1 MTAARPTSH
10 EASLALAS
18 LLAAVQG
25 HSSHLSPAAHSSP
38 AAPNSAAPTPATP
51 FDADTPAAS
60 SSIGAPTPGAHPA
73 LEYTSEA
80 STYELLRALGALGP
94 IPTIEEPALRD
105 SCSGVSAEH
114 PTGPVSTASPSFAPP
129 RGRTSTRTSSI
140 ASSSRPHR
148 EHYTPQPTRSGRVPQ
163 APTFETADPATL
175 LFNDYFDFPSSD
187 EEDPDFDPSS
197 AATGWADI
205 FVGGGG
211 GYGAVSDWS
220 GDEGEGEEGET
231 LPGLT
236 SEEFAAELALLT
248 GDIAVNG
255 GGATLEPSTLTAGRK
270 RSSRSRTTSA
280 TEGAR
285 TSPRRRT
292 TPTTSA
298 SSTATTRQPPRKRAR
313 RALSPVPEVSASDY
327 TPPLSPSHS
336 RSRSLSTSPPPPAPN
351 PATALPPALPAPKKR
366 PRAIYTPEEATA
378 RRQAQERERQ
388 AKRRQNIRDQIA
400 GLEERVKGLE
410 GECEEWRKRAQAA
423 EARVGE
429 LERLWRGGRQA
440 GEEERREPGDLED
453 GEGSSSDGGSYQD
466 ESIEESSSS
475 EGEDSEADDGFVD
488 DPGTT
493 PASAAQATPLGLN
506 LQNLGNESLS
516 QLLAIVHAAAK
527 AQGIALG
534 GEGDEGGGREK

>member
-1 MTAARPTSH
+1 MAAARPTSH

-38 AAPNSAAPTPATP
+38 AAPTPATTP
-51 FDADTPAAS
+51 FDPDTPAAAS
-60 SSIGAPTPGAHPA
+60 SVGPPTPAAHPA

-80 STYELLRALGALGP
+80 TTYELLRALGALAP
-94 IPTIEEPALRD
+94 VPTIDEPAVRD
-105 SCSGVSAEH
+105 PRSSAA
-114 PTGPVSTASPSFAPP
+114 PGYPAGPVSTASLSFAPP
-129 RGRTSTRTSSI
+129 RPRASTGSANST
-140 ASSSRPHR
+140 SSSRPHR
-148 EHYTPQPTRSGRVPQ
+148 EHYNPQPTRSGRVPQ

-197 AATGWADI
+197 VAAGWADI

-211 GYGAVSDWS
+211 GRGAVSDWS

-255 GGATLEPSTLTAGRK
+255 GGASLEPSTSTTGRK
-270 RSSRSRTTSA
+270 RPSRSRTASA
-280 TEGAR
+280 PEGTR

-292 TPTTSA
+292 TSA
-298 SSTATTRQPPRKRAR
+298 STSTTRQPPRKRTR
-313 RALSPVPEVSASDY
+313 HALSPVPEASASDR

-336 RSRSLSTSPPPPAPN
+336 RSRSLSASSPPPAPN
-351 PATALPPALPAPKKR
+351 FAPPLPPSVPASTTTTTTKKR

-400 GLEERVKGLE
+400 GLEERVKELE
-410 GECEEWRKRAQAA
+410 GECEAWRERARAA

-429 LERLWRGGRQA
+429 LEGERRRGE
-440 GEEERREPGDLED
+440 GEGRREPGDLED
-453 GEGSSSDGGSYQD
+453 GEGSSSDGGSYRD
-466 ESIEESSSS
+466 ESTDESS
-475 EGEDSEADDGFVD
+475 EDHGDDSEDDGGVD
-488 DPGTT
+488 DLG
-493 PASAAQATPLGLN
+493 ASPPEGAAQAAPLGLN

-534 GEGDEGGGREK
+534 GEGDEGGGGGGA